1 MKKLLILVLV
11 AALLLPC
18 LLTAC
23 NSQNKPVETTPEQPT
38 TPEVTTPDTSD
49 DVPPAKPEV
58 KTMTL
63 TTIQVTTG
71 ETQAEIFAGAELMA
85 YLSKQ
90 NVTVAEDGFPI
101 SISIDPTL
109 DEDGFLIEASF
120 EENRG
125 MTFKGSNERG
135 VLYAVYRFL
144 EKYAGFR
151 YFTPELE
158 TFTPG
163 DVVIPEGVVMD
174 YAPVMSTARRLTW
187 YYTGRDAEWCVKN
200 GISGCDTTL
209 DALHG
214 GPSLN
219 YGPFF
224 VHTIAPLTNTTYPYP
239 TYATNPC
246 LTDPEIFDMVIANLR
261 KELEKNPAINI
272 VSVSQ
277 TDYEQSCYCPNC
289 AKIAEE
295 NGGNYSGV
303 WITFVNKVAEELEA
317 DYPNLTIDTLA
328 YKNTQAAPTK
338 VKPRHNVCVRLC
350 SINCCFTHPIN
361 EPNCPKCKAFRND
374 IVAWGKICDN
384 IHVWDYTTNF
394 HYYISTFANLFA
406 IRENMRF
413 FAENNVVSMFP
424 QGNSQGWSGEFGELR
439 SYLLAQLMWNPYM
452 SEEEYN
458 RHMNEFL
465 EAYYGAGW
473 TFVREYIDITSRLAA
488 NGGYKL
494 DGNENPTNAVCGQGI
509 YDHPLTV
516 ITRQE
521 YLNYEMR
528 FDECWTLAEEL
539 AGDRKEFVHRSALQ
553 WRLAK
558 LYLHP
563 NATEAAAFIAEA
575 KALGVVWKEGQPNVQ
590 AGSDLSLS
598 PYYWKYGK

>member
-1 MKKLLILVLV
+1 MKKVLIVLLIS
-11 AALLLPC
+11 ALLLPC
-18 LLTAC
+18 FLSGC
-23 NSQNKPVETTPEQPT
+23 NLSDKPEQTTPTGTNPPVT
-38 TPEVTTPDTSD
+38 NPEG
-49 DVPPAKPEV
+49 
-58 KTMTL
+58 KTIKL
-63 TTIQVTTG
+63 TTVKVTAG
-71 ETQAEIFAGAELMA
+71 ETSSEAFAAAELLA

-90 NVTVAEDGFPI
+90 GITQAEDGFPI

-109 DEDGFLIEASF
+109 KEDGFLIEASF

-144 EKYAGFR
+144 EKYAGVR

-158 TFTPG
+158 TVYPG
-163 DVVIPEGVVMD
+163 DVIIPDGVVLEHTPAIALD
-174 YAPVMSTARRLTW
+174 RRLSW
-187 YYTGRDAEWCVKN
+187 NYTGHDAEWCVKN
-200 GISGCDTTL
+200 GVSGCNVAIDEM
-209 DALHG
+209 HG
-214 GPSLN
+214 GVSSN

-224 VHTIAPLTNTTYPYP
+224 VHTIAPLTNTTYPHP

-246 LTDPEIFDMVIANLR
+246 LTDPEIFAMVIANLR

-277 TDYEQSCYCPNC
+277 ADYEQSCYCPNC

-295 NGGNYSGV
+295 NGNNYSGV
-303 WITFVNKVAEELEA
+303 WIQFVNRVAEELEA
-317 DYPNLTIDTLA
+317 DYPDLIIDTLA
-328 YKNTQAAPTK
+328 YKNTQTPPTK

-350 SINCCFTHPIN
+350 SINCCFTHPLSDASCSKN
-361 EPNCPKCKAFRND
+361 KKFHD
-374 IVAWGKICDN
+374 DLVGWGKICDN
-384 IHVWDYTTNF
+384 IHIWDYTTNF
-394 HYYISTFANLFA
+394 HYYISTFANLFT

-413 FAENNVVSMFP
+413 YAENNVVSMFP
-424 QGNSQGWSGEFGELR
+424 QGNSQGRSGEFGELR

-473 TFVREYIDITSRLAA
+473 TFVREYIDLTSQLAS

-494 DGNENPTNAVCGQGI
+494 NGEEKPTNAVCGQGI

-516 ITRQE
+516 ITREE
-521 YLNYEMR
+521 YYNFTYR
-528 FDECWTLAEEL
+528 FDECWALAEEL
-539 AGDRKEFVHRSALQ
+539 AGDRKEFVQRSAMQ

-558 LYLHP
+558 LYLEP
-563 NATEAAAFIAEA
+563 NAEDAAKLIADA
-575 KALGVVWKEGQPNVQ
+575 KAAGVVWKEGNPNVQ
-590 AGSDLSLS
+590 ASSDLTLS
-598 PYYWKYGK
+598 PYYWKYGG

>member
-23 NSQNKPVETTPEQPT
+23 NPSQKPEETTLEQNT
-38 TPEVTTPDTSD
+38 TPEVTTPEPD
-49 DVPPAKPEV
+49 DSIVPEV
-58 KTMTL
+58 ETMKL
-63 TTIQVTTG
+63 TSIKVTTG
-71 ETQAEIFAGAELMA
+71 DTQSEIFAGAELMA

-144 EKYAGFR
+144 EKFAGFR

-209 DALHG
+209 DAMHG

-219 YGPFF
+219 YGSMF
-224 VHTIAPLTNTTYPYP
+224 VHTIGPLYETTYPYP
-239 TYATNPC
+239 TYTSNPC
-246 LTDPEIFDMVIANLR
+246 LTDPEILATVIKNVR
-261 KELEKNPAINI
+261 KELEKNPAMNI
-272 VSVSQ
+272 ISVSQ
-277 TDYEQSCYCPNC
+277 TDVESWCLCPNC
-289 AKIAEE
+289 ARIAEE
-295 NGGNYSGV
+295 EGSYAGV
-303 WITFVNKVAEELEA
+303 WVRFVNTIAEDIAE
-317 DYPNLTIDTLA
+317 DYPNVIVDTLA
-328 YKNTQAAPTK
+328 YKHTQTPPKIT
-338 VKPRHNVCVRLC
+338 KPRENVCIRLC
-350 SINCCFTHPIN
+350 SIECCFTHALDD
-361 EPNCPKCKAFRND
+361 PNCPDNKKFHD
-374 IVAWGKICDN
+374 DLVGWGKICDN

-394 HYYISTFANLFA
+394 HYYISTFANLFT

-413 FAENNVVSMFP
+413 YAENNVVSMFP

-473 TFVREYIDITSRLAA
+473 TFVREYIDITSRLAK

-521 YLNYEMR
+521 YFNYELR

-590 AGSDLSLS
+590 SSSDLSLS
-598 PYYWKYGK
+598 PYYWKYGS

>member
-23 NSQNKPVETTPEQPT
+23 NPSQKPEETTLEQNT
-38 TPEVTTPDTSD
+38 TPEVTTPEPD
-49 DVPPAKPEV
+49 DSIVPEV
-58 KTMTL
+58 ETMKL
-63 TTIQVTTG
+63 TSIKVTTG
-71 ETQAEIFAGAELMA
+71 DTQSEIFAGAELMA

-144 EKYAGFR
+144 EKFAGFR

-209 DALHG
+209 DAMHG

-219 YGPFF
+219 YGSMF
-224 VHTIAPLTNTTYPYP
+224 VHTIGPLYETTYPYP
-239 TYATNPC
+239 TYTSNPC
-246 LTDPEIFDMVIANLR
+246 LTDPEILATVIKNVR
-261 KELEKNPAINI
+261 KELEKNPAMNI
-272 VSVSQ
+272 ISVSQ
-277 TDYEQSCYCPNC
+277 TDVESWCLCPNC
-289 AKIAEE
+289 ARIAEE
-295 NGGNYSGV
+295 EGSYAGV
-303 WITFVNKVAEELEA
+303 WVRFVNTIAEDIAE
-317 DYPNLTIDTLA
+317 DYPNVIVDTLA
-328 YKNTQAAPTK
+328 YKHTQTPPKIT
-338 VKPRHNVCVRLC
+338 KPRENVCIRLC
-350 SINCCFTHPIN
+350 SIECCFTHALDD
-361 EPNCPKCKAFRND
+361 PNCPDNKKFHD
-374 IVAWGKICDN
+374 DLVGWGKICDN

-394 HYYISTFANLFA
+394 HYYISTFANLFT

-413 FAENNVVSMFP
+413 YAENNVVSMFP

-473 TFVREYIDITSRLAA
+473 TFVREYIDITSRLAK

-521 YLNYEMR
+521 YFNYELR

-590 AGSDLSLS
+590 SSSDLSLS
-598 PYYWKYGK
+598 PYY

>member
-23 NSQNKPVETTPEQPT
+23 NSQNKPAETTPEQPT
-38 TPEVTTPDTSD
+38 TPEVTTPEPD
-49 DVPPAKPEV
+49 DSIVPEV
-58 KTMTL
+58 ETMKL
-63 TTIQVTTG
+63 TSIKVTTG
-71 ETQAEIFAGAELMA
+71 DTQSEIFAGAELMA

-144 EKYAGFR
+144 EKFAGFR

-209 DALHG
+209 DAMHG

-219 YGPFF
+219 YGSMF
-224 VHTIAPLTNTTYPYP
+224 VHTIGPLYETTYPYP
-239 TYATNPC
+239 TYTSNPC
-246 LTDPEIFDMVIANLR
+246 LTDPEILATVIKNVR
-261 KELEKNPAINI
+261 KELEKNPAMNI
-272 VSVSQ
+272 ISVSQ
-277 TDYEQSCYCPNC
+277 TDVESWCLCPNC
-289 AKIAEE
+289 ARIAEE
-295 NGGNYSGV
+295 EGSYAGV
-303 WITFVNKVAEELEA
+303 WVRFVNTIAEDIAE
-317 DYPNLTIDTLA
+317 DYPNVIVDTLA
-328 YKNTQAAPTK
+328 YKHTQTPPKIT
-338 VKPRHNVCVRLC
+338 KPRENVCIRLC
-350 SINCCFTHPIN
+350 SIECCFTHALDD
-361 EPNCPKCKAFRND
+361 PNCPDNKKFHD
-374 IVAWGKICDN
+374 DLVGWGKICDN

-394 HYYISTFANLFA
+394 HYYISTFANLFT

-413 FAENNVVSMFP
+413 YAENNVVSMFP

-473 TFVREYIDITSRLAA
+473 TFVREYIDITSRLAK

-521 YLNYEMR
+521 YFNYELR

-590 AGSDLSLS
+590 SSSDLSLS
-598 PYYWKYGK
+598 PYYWKYGS

>member
-23 NSQNKPVETTPEQPT
+23 NPSQKPEEITLEQNT
-38 TPEVTTPDTSD
+38 TPEVTTPEPD
-49 DVPPAKPEV
+49 DSIVPEV
-58 KTMTL
+58 ETMKL
-63 TTIQVTTG
+63 TSIKVTTG
-71 ETQAEIFAGAELMA
+71 DTQSEIFAGAELMA

-144 EKYAGFR
+144 EKFAGFR

-209 DALHG
+209 DAMHG

-219 YGPFF
+219 YGSMF
-224 VHTIAPLTNTTYPYP
+224 VHTIGPLYETTYPYP
-239 TYATNPC
+239 TYTSNPC
-246 LTDPEIFDMVIANLR
+246 LTDPEILATVIKNVR
-261 KELEKNPAINI
+261 KELEKNPAMNI
-272 VSVSQ
+272 ISVSQ
-277 TDYEQSCYCPNC
+277 TDVESWCLCPNC
-289 AKIAEE
+289 ARIAEE
-295 NGGNYSGV
+295 EGSYAGV
-303 WITFVNKVAEELEA
+303 WVRFVNTIAEDIAE
-317 DYPNLTIDTLA
+317 DYPNVIVDTLA
-328 YKNTQAAPTK
+328 YKHTQTPPKIT
-338 VKPRHNVCVRLC
+338 KPRENVCIRLC
-350 SINCCFTHPIN
+350 SIECCFTHALDD
-361 EPNCPKCKAFRND
+361 PNCPDNKKFHD
-374 IVAWGKICDN
+374 DLVGWGKICDN

-394 HYYISTFANLFA
+394 RHYISTFANLGVL
-406 IRENMRF
+406 RQNMRF
-413 FAENNVVSMFP
+413 YAENNVTAMFP

-473 TFVREYIDITSRLAA
+473 TFVREYIDITSRLAK

-521 YLNYEMR
+521 YFNYELR

-590 AGSDLSLS
+590 SSSDLSLS
-598 PYYWKYGK
+598 PYYWKYGS

>member
-1 MKKLLILVLV
+1 MKKLLTLVLV
-11 AALLLPC
+11 AAMLLPC
-18 LLTAC
+18 FLTGC
-23 NSQNKPVETTPEQPT
+23 NLFNQPAETTPTQT
-38 TPEVTTPDTSD
+38 TPETTPPDT
-49 DVPPAKPEV
+49 PTPT

-63 TTIQVTTG
+63 TAINATAG
-71 ETQAEIFAGAELMA
+71 DSDAEAYALAELGA
-85 YLSKQ
+85 YLAKKGIALSK
-90 NVTVAEDGFPI
+90 DGFPI
-101 SISIDPTL
+101 TLSIDSTIG
-109 DEDGFLIEASF
+109 EDGFKIEATF
-120 EENRG
+120 EGEGAG
-125 MTFKGSNERG
+125 MTIKGGNGRG

-144 EKYAGFR
+144 QEYAGFR
-151 YFTPELE
+151 FFTPDLE
-158 TFTPG
+158 TYTED
-163 DVVIPEGVVMD
+163 DVIIPEGVVMD
-174 YAPVMSTARRLTW
+174 YYPVMSVARRITW
-187 YYTGRDAEWCVKN
+187 FYTGRDAEWCVKN
-200 GISGCDTTL
+200 GINGCDTTL
-209 DALHG
+209 DEMHG
-214 GPSLN
+214 GPILN
-219 YGPFF
+219 YGPFY

-246 LTDPEIFDMVIANLR
+246 LTDPDIYAMVIANIR

-277 TDYEQSCYCPNC
+277 ADYEQSCYCPNC

-328 YKNTQAAPTK
+328 YKNTQSPPTK

-350 SINCCFTHPIN
+350 SINCCFTHPIDN
-361 EPNCPKCKAFRND
+361 AYCPKSRAFRSD
-374 IVAWGKICDN
+374 IVGWGKICDN

-394 HYYISTFANLFA
+394 HYYISTFANLFT
-406 IRENMRF
+406 IRDNMRF

-473 TFVREYIDITSRLAA
+473 AFVREYIDITSRLAK

-509 YDHPLTV
+509 YDHPFTA

-521 YLNYEMR
+521 YYNYEYR
-528 FDECWTLAEEL
+528 FDECWAMAEAL
-539 AGDRKEFVHRSALQ
+539 AGDRKEFVHRSAMQ

-563 NATEAAAFIAEA
+563 NAEEAAAFIAEA
-575 KALGVVWKEGQPNVQ
+575 KALGVVWKEGNPNVQ
-590 AGSDLSLS
+590 ANSDLSLS

>member
-23 NSQNKPVETTPEQPT
+23 NPSQKPEEITLEQNT
-38 TPEVTTPDTSD
+38 TPEVTTPEPD
-49 DVPPAKPEV
+49 DSIVPEV
-58 KTMTL
+58 ETMKL
-63 TTIQVTTG
+63 TSIKVTTG
-71 ETQAEIFAGAELMA
+71 DTQSEIFAGAELMA

-144 EKYAGFR
+144 EKFAGFR

-209 DALHG
+209 DAMHG

-219 YGPFF
+219 YGSMF
-224 VHTIAPLTNTTYPYP
+224 VHTIGPLYETTYPYP
-239 TYATNPC
+239 TYTSNPC
-246 LTDPEIFDMVIANLR
+246 LTDPEILATVIKNVR
-261 KELEKNPAINI
+261 KELEKNPAMNI
-272 VSVSQ
+272 ISVSQ
-277 TDYEQSCYCPNC
+277 TDVESWCLCPNC
-289 AKIAEE
+289 ARIAEE
-295 NGGNYSGV
+295 EGSYAGV
-303 WITFVNKVAEELEA
+303 WVRFVNTIAEDIAE
-317 DYPNLTIDTLA
+317 DYPNVIVDTLA
-328 YKNTQAAPTK
+328 YKHTQTPPKIT
-338 VKPRHNVCVRLC
+338 KPRENVCIRLC
-350 SINCCFTHPIN
+350 SIECCFTHALDD
-361 EPNCPKCKAFRND
+361 PNCPDNKKFHD
-374 IVAWGKICDN
+374 DLVGWGKICDN

-394 HYYISTFANLFA
+394 HYYISTFANLFT

-413 FAENNVVSMFP
+413 YAENNVVSMFP

-439 SYLLAQLMWNPYM
+439 AYLLAKLMWNPYM

-473 TFVREYIDITSRLAA
+473 TFVREYIDITSRLAK

-521 YLNYEMR
+521 YFNYELR

-590 AGSDLSLS
+590 SSSDLSLS
-598 PYYWKYGK
+598 PYYWKYGS

>member
-18 LLTAC
+18 LLTAS
-23 NSQNKPVETTPEQPT
+23 NPSQKPEEITLEQNT
-38 TPEVTTPDTSD
+38 TPEVTTPEPD
-49 DVPPAKPEV
+49 DSIVPEV
-58 KTMTL
+58 ETMKL
-63 TTIQVTTG
+63 TSIKVTTG
-71 ETQAEIFAGAELMA
+71 DTQSEIFAGAELMA

-144 EKYAGFR
+144 EKFAGFR

-209 DALHG
+209 DAMHG

-219 YGPFF
+219 YGSMF
-224 VHTIAPLTNTTYPYP
+224 VHTIGPLYETTYPYP
-239 TYATNPC
+239 TYTSNPC
-246 LTDPEIFDMVIANLR
+246 LTDPEILATVIKNVR
-261 KELEKNPAINI
+261 KELEKNPAMNI
-272 VSVSQ
+272 ISVSQ
-277 TDYEQSCYCPNC
+277 TDVESWCLCPNC
-289 AKIAEE
+289 ARIAEE
-295 NGGNYSGV
+295 EGSYAGV
-303 WITFVNKVAEELEA
+303 WVRFVNTIAEDIAE
-317 DYPNLTIDTLA
+317 DYPNVIVDTLA
-328 YKNTQAAPTK
+328 YKHTQTPPKIT
-338 VKPRHNVCVRLC
+338 KPRENVCIRLC
-350 SINCCFTHPIN
+350 SIECCFTHALDD
-361 EPNCPKCKAFRND
+361 PNCPDNKKFHD
-374 IVAWGKICDN
+374 DLVGWGKICDN

-394 HYYISTFANLFA
+394 HYYISTFANLFT

-413 FAENNVVSMFP
+413 YAENNVVSMFP

-439 SYLLAQLMWNPYM
+439 AYLLAKLMWNPYM

-473 TFVREYIDITSRLAA
+473 TFVREYIDITSRLAK

-521 YLNYEMR
+521 YFNYELR

-590 AGSDLSLS
+590 SSSDLSLS
-598 PYYWKYGK
+598 PYYWKYGS

>member
-18 LLTAC
+18 FLTAC
-23 NSQNKPVETTPEQPT
+23 NSPKKPEETTPEQST
-38 TPEVTTPDTSD
+38 TPPETTPAPQ
-49 DVPPAKPEV
+49 PPVTPEV

-63 TTIQVTTG
+63 STIKVVTG
-71 ETQAEIFAGAELMA
+71 DTQSEIFAGAELMA

-120 EENRG
+120 GENKG
-125 MTFKGSNERG
+125 MTFKGGNERG

-144 EKYAGFR
+144 EEYAGVR

-158 TFTPG
+158 TVIPG
-163 DVVIPEGVVMD
+163 DVVIPEGIVMD
-174 YAPVMSTARRLTW
+174 CTPPITLERRLTW
-187 YYTGRDAEWCVKN
+187 NYTGHNAEWCVKN
-200 GISGCDTTL
+200 GITGCNVAL
-209 DALHG
+209 DEMHG
-214 GPSLN
+214 GSSLN
-219 YGPFF
+219 YGPFY

-246 LTDPEIFDMVIANLR
+246 LTDPDIYAMVIANIR

-277 TDYEQSCYCPNC
+277 ADYEQSCYCPNC

-295 NGGNYSGV
+295 NGNNYSGV

-328 YKNTQAAPTK
+328 YKNTQSPPTQ

-350 SINCCFTHPIN
+350 SINCCFTHPISDLS
-361 EPNCPKCKAFRND
+361 CPKSKTFHND
-374 IVAWGKICDN
+374 LIGWGKICDK
-384 IHVWDYTTNF
+384 IQIWDYTTNF
-394 HYYISTFANLFA
+394 HYYISTFANLFT
-406 IRENMRF
+406 IRDNMRF
-413 FAENNVVSMFP
+413 FAENNAISMFP
-424 QGNSQGWSGEFGELR
+424 QGNSQGRSGEFGELR
-439 SYLLAQLMWNPYM
+439 SYLLAKLMWNPYM
-452 SEEEYN
+452 SEEEYS

-473 TFVREYIDITSRLAA
+473 TFIREYIDITSRLAK

-494 DGNENPTNAVCGQGI
+494 DGNENPTSYVCGQGI

-521 YLNYEMR
+521 YLNYEYR
-528 FDECWTLAEEL
+528 FDECWELAEEL
-539 AGDRKEFVHRSALQ
+539 AGDRKEFVHRSAMQ

-590 AGSDLSLS
+590 ADSDFSLS
-598 PYYWKYGK
+598 PYFWKYGK

>member
-23 NSQNKPVETTPEQPT
+23 NSSKKPAETTPEQPT

-71 ETQAEIFAGAELMA
+71 ETQTEIFAGAELMA

-101 SISIDPTL
+101 SISIDPSL
-109 DEDGFLIEASF
+109 DGDSFLIEASF

-125 MTFKGSNERG
+125 MTFKGGNERG

-144 EKYAGFR
+144 EKFAGFR

-209 DALHG
+209 DAMHG

-219 YGPFF
+219 YGSMF
-224 VHTIAPLTNTTYPYP
+224 VHTIGPLYETTYPYP
-239 TYATNPC
+239 TYTSNPC
-246 LTDPEIFDMVIANLR
+246 LTDPEILATVIKNVR
-261 KELEKNPAINI
+261 KELEKNPAMNI
-272 VSVSQ
+272 ISVSQ
-277 TDYEQSCYCPNC
+277 TDVESWCLCPNC
-289 AKIAEE
+289 ARIAEE
-295 NGGNYSGV
+295 EGSYAGV
-303 WITFVNKVAEELEA
+303 WVRFVNTIAEDIAE
-317 DYPNLTIDTLA
+317 DYPNVIVDTLA
-328 YKNTQAAPTK
+328 YKHTQTPPKIT
-338 VKPRHNVCVRLC
+338 KPRENVCIRLC
-350 SINCCFTHPIN
+350 SIACCFTHALDD
-361 EPNCPKCKAFRND
+361 PNCPDNKKFHD
-374 IVAWGKICDN
+374 DLVGWGKICDN

-394 HYYISTFANLFA
+394 RHYISTFANLGVL
-406 IRENMRF
+406 RQNMRF
-413 FAENNVVSMFP
+413 YAENNVTAMFP

-452 SEEEYN
+452 SEEEYYG
-458 RHMNEFL
+458 HMDDFL
-465 EAYYGAGW
+465 KAYYGAGW
-473 TFVREYIDITSRLAA
+473 QQIRYFIDDTIRLAA
-488 NGGYKL
+488 NGGYAINSDETPGK
-494 DGNENPTNAVCGQGI
+494 AVCGQGI
-509 YDHPLTV
+509 YDHPFTV
-516 ITRQE
+516 ITREE
-521 YLNYEMR
+521 YYYHELI
-528 FDECWTLAEEL
+528 FDQYWAVAEEM
-539 AGDRKEFVHRSALQ
+539 AGNRAEYVRRSMLQ
-553 WRLAK
+553 WRLTK
-558 LYLHP
+558 LYLRP
-563 NATEAAAFIAEA
+563 NAEEAAKLIADA
-575 KALGVVWKEGQPNVQ
+575 KAWGVPWSEGKPNVN
-590 AGSDLSLS
+590 ANSDLSLS
-598 PYYWKYGK
+598 PFFWSYG

>member
-23 NSQNKPVETTPEQPT
+23 NPSQKPEEITLEQNT
-38 TPEVTTPDTSD
+38 TPEVTTPEPD
-49 DVPPAKPEV
+49 DSIVPEV
-58 KTMTL
+58 ETMKL
-63 TTIQVTTG
+63 TSIKVTTG
-71 ETQAEIFAGAELMA
+71 DTQSEIFAGAELMA

-101 SISIDPTL
+101 SISIDPSL
-109 DEDGFLIEASF
+109 DGDSFLIEASF

-125 MTFKGSNERG
+125 MTFKGGNERG

-144 EKYAGFR
+144 EKFAGFR

-209 DALHG
+209 DAMHG

-219 YGPFF
+219 YGSMF
-224 VHTIAPLTNTTYPYP
+224 VHTIGPLYETTYPYP
-239 TYATNPC
+239 TYTSNPC
-246 LTDPEIFDMVIANLR
+246 LTDPEILATVIKNVR
-261 KELEKNPAINI
+261 KELEKNPAMNI
-272 VSVSQ
+272 ISVSQ
-277 TDYEQSCYCPNC
+277 TDVESWCLCPNC
-289 AKIAEE
+289 ARIAEE
-295 NGGNYSGV
+295 EGSYAGV
-303 WITFVNKVAEELEA
+303 WVRFVNTIAEDIAE
-317 DYPNLTIDTLA
+317 DYPNVIVDTLA
-328 YKNTQAAPTK
+328 YKHTQTPPKIT
-338 VKPRHNVCVRLC
+338 KPRENVCIRLC
-350 SINCCFTHPIN
+350 SIECCFTHALDD
-361 EPNCPKCKAFRND
+361 PNCPDNKKFHD
-374 IVAWGKICDN
+374 DLVGWGKICDN

-394 HYYISTFANLFA
+394 HYYISTFANLFS

-413 FAENNVVSMFP
+413 YAENNVVSMFP

-473 TFVREYIDITSRLAA
+473 TFVREYIDITSRLAK

-521 YLNYEMR
+521 YFNYELR

-590 AGSDLSLS
+590 SSSDLSLS
-598 PYYWKYGK
+598 PYYWKYGS

>member
-23 NSQNKPVETTPEQPT
+23 NPSQKPEEITLEQNT
-38 TPEVTTPDTSD
+38 TPEVTTPEPD
-49 DVPPAKPEV
+49 DSIVPEV
-58 KTMTL
+58 ETMKL
-63 TTIQVTTG
+63 TSIKVTTG
-71 ETQAEIFAGAELMA
+71 DTQSEIFAGAELMA

-144 EKYAGFR
+144 EKFAGFR

-209 DALHG
+209 DAMHG

-219 YGPFF
+219 YGSMF
-224 VHTIAPLTNTTYPYP
+224 VHTIGPLYETTYPYP
-239 TYATNPC
+239 TYTSNPC
-246 LTDPEIFDMVIANLR
+246 LTDPEILATVIKNVR
-261 KELEKNPAINI
+261 KELEKNPAMNI
-272 VSVSQ
+272 ISVSQ
-277 TDYEQSCYCPNC
+277 TDVESWCLCPNC
-289 AKIAEE
+289 ARIAEE
-295 NGGNYSGV
+295 EGSYAGV
-303 WITFVNKVAEELEA
+303 WVRFVNTIAEDIAE
-317 DYPNLTIDTLA
+317 DYPNVIVDTLA
-328 YKNTQAAPTK
+328 YKHTQTPPKIT
-338 VKPRHNVCVRLC
+338 KPRENVCIRLC
-350 SINCCFTHPIN
+350 SIECCFTHALDD
-361 EPNCPKCKAFRND
+361 PNCPDNKKFHD
-374 IVAWGKICDN
+374 DLVGWGKICDN

-394 HYYISTFANLFA
+394 HYYISTFANLFT

-413 FAENNVVSMFP
+413 YAENNVVSMFP

-473 TFVREYIDITSRLAA
+473 TFVREYIDITSRLAK

-521 YLNYEMR
+521 YFNYELR

-590 AGSDLSLS
+590 SSSDLSLS
-598 PYYWKYGK
+598 PYYWKYGS

>member
-1 MKKLLILVLV
+1 MKKLLTLLLV
-11 AALLLPC
+11 AAILLPC
-18 LLTAC
+18 VLGSC
-23 NSQNKPVETTPEQPT
+23 KKPEEPA
-38 TPEVTTPDTSD
+38 VTTPTNTTTEDNPIIVDPPT
-49 DVPPAKPEV
+49 VP
-58 KTMTL
+58 TTTL
-63 TTIQVTTG
+63 TSVKVSTAG
-71 ETQAEIFAGAELMA
+71 EEDFEAYAAAELMA
-85 YLSKQ
+85 YLAKKG
-90 NVTVAEDGFPI
+90 VTLAEDGF
-101 SISIDPTL
+101 SITLSIDSSLGL
-109 DEDGFLIEASF
+109 DAFKIEADIDAGS
-120 EENRG
+120 
-125 MTFKGSNERG
+125 MTFVGGNGRG
-135 VLYAVYRFL
+135 IIYAVYRFL

-151 YFTPELE
+151 YFTPDLE
-158 TFTPG
+158 TQTEDP
-163 DVVIPEGVVMD
+163 VIIPDGVLMD
-174 YAPVMSTARRLTW
+174 HAPVMSTARRLTW

-209 DALHG
+209 DAMHG

-219 YGPFF
+219 YGSMF
-224 VHTIAPLTNTTYPYP
+224 VHTIGPLYETTYPYP
-239 TYATNPC
+239 TYTSNPC
-246 LTDPEIFDMVIANLR
+246 LTDPEILATVIKNVR
-261 KELEKNPAINI
+261 KELEKNPAMNI
-272 VSVSQ
+272 ISVSQ
-277 TDYEQSCYCPNC
+277 TDVESWCLCPNC
-289 AKIAEE
+289 ARIAEE
-295 NGGNYSGV
+295 EGSYAGV
-303 WITFVNKVAEELEA
+303 WVRFVNTIAEDIAE
-317 DYPNLTIDTLA
+317 DYPNVIVDTLA
-328 YKNTQAAPTK
+328 YKHTQTPPKIT
-338 VKPRHNVCVRLC
+338 KPRENVCIRLC
-350 SINCCFTHPIN
+350 SIECCFTHALDD
-361 EPNCPKCKAFRND
+361 PNCPDNKKFHD
-374 IVAWGKICDN
+374 DLVGWGKICDN

-394 HYYISTFANLFA
+394 HYYISTFANLFT

-413 FAENNVVSMFP
+413 YAENNVVSMFP

-439 SYLLAQLMWNPYM
+439 AYLLAKLMWNPYM

-473 TFVREYIDITSRLAA
+473 TFVREYIDITSRLAK

-521 YLNYEMR
+521 YFNYELR

-590 AGSDLSLS
+590 SSSDLSLS
-598 PYYWKYGK
+598 PYYWKYGS

>member
-23 NSQNKPVETTPEQPT
+23 NPSQKPEETTLEQNT
-38 TPEVTTPDTSD
+38 TPEVTTPEPD
-49 DVPPAKPEV
+49 DPIEPEV
-58 KTMTL
+58 KTMKL
-63 TTIQVTTG
+63 TSIKVTTG
-71 ETQAEIFAGAELMA
+71 DTQSEIFAGAELMA

-209 DALHG
+209 DAMHG

-219 YGPFF
+219 YGSMF
-224 VHTIAPLTNTTYPYP
+224 VHTIGPLYETTYPYP
-239 TYATNPC
+239 TYTSNPC
-246 LTDPEIFDMVIANLR
+246 LTDPEILATVIKNVR
-261 KELEKNPAINI
+261 KELEKNPAMNI
-272 VSVSQ
+272 ISVSQ
-277 TDYEQSCYCPNC
+277 TDVESWCLCPNC
-289 AKIAEE
+289 ARIAEE
-295 NGGNYSGV
+295 EGSYAGV
-303 WITFVNKVAEELEA
+303 WVRFVNTIAEDIAE
-317 DYPNLTIDTLA
+317 DYPNVIVDTLA
-328 YKNTQAAPTK
+328 YKHTQTPPKIT
-338 VKPRHNVCVRLC
+338 KPRENVCIRLC
-350 SINCCFTHPIN
+350 SIECCFTHALDD
-361 EPNCPKCKAFRND
+361 PNCPDNKKFHD
-374 IVAWGKICDN
+374 DLVGWGKICDN

-394 HYYISTFANLFA
+394 HYYISTFANLFT

-413 FAENNVVSMFP
+413 YAENNVVSMFP

-473 TFVREYIDITSRLAA
+473 TFVREYIDITSRLAK

-521 YLNYEMR
+521 YFNYELR

-590 AGSDLSLS
+590 SSSDLSLS
-598 PYYWKYGK
+598 PYYWKYGS